1 MKIRIPCT
9 EYIGYISTESIK
21 YMDFVKCAN
30 VLECNIHIFLG
41 FHIILIQILGL
52 NQQFTI
58 IYVFISF

>member
-30 VLECNIHIFLG
+30 VLESVIFI
-41 FHIILIQILGL
+41 F
-52 NQQFTI
+52 FWA
-58 IYVFISF
+58 FISF